1 MLPQHWGTSEG
12 ERILAGKPRP
22 NRGADWTKDMKKI
35 HEERKETILA
45 KMSGSDRKS
54 MGDDRRGG
62 ERQHGDS
69 LQLAEAGV

>member
-1 MLPQHWGTSEG
+1 
-12 ERILAGKPRP
+12 
-22 NRGADWTKDMKKI
+22 MKKI